1 MNCIERVSQI
11 KMKMAEMGVECSVI
25 FKPENRTYLSGFT
38 GTSGYVVLTAD
49 ETLFATDFRYQEQ
62 AAAECTGY
70 NVKIISPD
78 YTIFSLIRDLNVA
91 SIGLEE
97 TFASMSFHELLR
109 DNLPGVTVRPIE
121 GLIRELRMRK
131 DKHEIEL
138 IRTACGITDEAFAQI
153 LEYIKPGVTE
163 REISTE
169 LQYYMKKR
177 GADATP
183 DTFIVATG
191 ARASLPHG
199 KATDKPVE
207 TGDFVTLDIG
217 CRYKGYWSDMTRTV
231 VVGKAAE
238 KQREIY
244 EIVFGAQQ
252 KINGILRPGITG
264 AEADSIAREYIS
276 RAGYGREFG
285 HGLGHGL
292 GMEMH
297 ELPRLAQ
304 TEEGS
309 FVLAPGMV
317 VTNEPGIYIQ
327 GFGGVRIE
335 DDVLITE
342 DGCEILCRSPKQLIE
357 LD

>member
-1 MNCIERVSQI
+1 MNCLERADRI
-11 KMKMAEMGVECSVI
+11 RMKMAGSGVECAVI
-25 FKPENRTYLSGFT
+25 YKPENRTYLSGFT
-38 GTSGYVVLTAD
+38 GTTGTVILTAD
-49 ETLFATDFRYQEQ
+49 ETIFATDFRYQEQ
-62 AAAECTGY
+62 AAAECAGY
-70 NVKIISPD
+70 TVKSISPEF
-78 YTIFSLIRDLNVA
+78 TVFSLLRDLKVS

-97 TFASMSFHELLR
+97 NFASMKFR
-109 DNLPGVTVRPIE
+109 DMLCDNIPGIEVIPIE
-121 GLIRELRMRK
+121 ELIRELRMRK
-131 DKHEIEL
+131 DKQEMEL
-138 IRTACGITDEAFAQI
+138 LRTACEITDEAFSQI
-153 LEYIKPGVTE
+153 LEYIRAGVSE
-163 REISTE
+163 RDISTE

-177 GADATP
+177 GAEATP

-199 KATDKPVE
+199 KATDKLVE
-207 TGDFVTLDIG
+207 SGDFITLDIG

-231 VVGKAAE
+231 VLGRATA

-244 EIVFGAQQ
+244 DIVYGAQQ
-252 KINGILRPGITG
+252 KINGLLRPGITG
-264 AEADSIAREYIS
+264 AEADNIAREYIT

-292 GMEMH
+292 GLEMH

-304 TEEGS
+304 TEEGR
-309 FVLAPGMV
+309 FVLEPGMV

-342 DGCEILCRSPKQLIE
+342 NGCDILCKSPKQLIE
-357 LD
+357 LN